1 MTFSRSLTS
10 RKETRDSIYLKPVCA
25 PNCTI
30 PLENYVSIFIIRK
43 GNVEQRIGEV
53 LARFVGISRDRYLA
67 RLTKETIAAHMWNRR
82 WLATYSVCTSRSME
96 KKEPLTRAIILG
108 RTRLELRAANS
119 GVSWH
124 SLAGHGHG
132 EEEARETWDR
142 EGRDGLQ
149 GLLLSIL
156 IPVPM
161 RSSVKSPRNKRLKIL
176 ASILFVRCVTLL
188 TFAL

>member
-1 MTFSRSLTS
+1 M
-10 RKETRDSIYLKPVCA
+10 
-25 PNCTI
+25 N
-30 PLENYVSIFIIRK
+30 
-43 GNVEQRIGEV
+43 
-53 LARFVGISRDRYLA
+53 RDRYLA

-124 SLAGHGHG
+124 SLAGDG

-142 EGRDGLQ
+142 EGRDELQ

-156 IPVPM
+156 MPVPM

-176 ASILFVRCVTLL
+176 PPILFRQAYYVCRCRSRCRNEVTYSDADFKQIIRLGIAENL
-188 TFAL
+188 RLDKEAWKRERHLIFTTTFMMIASEIKMENSI